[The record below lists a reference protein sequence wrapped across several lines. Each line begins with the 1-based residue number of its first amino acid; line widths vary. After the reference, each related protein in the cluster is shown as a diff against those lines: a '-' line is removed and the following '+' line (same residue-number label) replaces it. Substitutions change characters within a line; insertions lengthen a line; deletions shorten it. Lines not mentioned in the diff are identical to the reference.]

1 MGKGLA
7 AFFVPT
13 ANKLRVFVPSYEI
26 NADEEH
32 YCSPP
37 NSPSSYSSPTVMVT
51 AVVMAICDGVGDGV
65 SDGDGRAVRTVVWSK
80 EHDIS
85 WVCER
90 DYGEYSAR

>member
-37 NSPSSYSSPTVMVT
+37 QPPPPLPLSHSNGY
-51 AVVMAICDGVGDGV
+51 GGGYGDL
-65 SDGDGRAVRTVVWSK
+65 RWRRRWHK
-80 EHDIS
+80 R
-85 WVCER
+85 WR
-90 DYGEYSAR
+90 WARS